1 MADTFGMVL
10 KEKAIQTM
18 ISKKLVFI
26 FIILIPIMAVQKSNL
41 QLSSQ
46 HLADNVI
53 ANTDSYQKLEKPA
66 VDSLV
71 GNKPSRKIENKAFGV
86 GEKLEFSVNWK
97 FVNAGGAVIE
107 IDTIVEI
114 RGRKCYRVVSTAKSN
129 NFISNFYRVNDRVES
144 YIDTKGIYSLWFEK
158 HLREGKFKADKWV
171 KFLQEQNL
179 AVTNK
184 DDTISVPEYVQDVL
198 SAMYYIRTQT
208 LEVGKS
214 ILVDNHTDNKN
225 YPLEVKVLRK
235 EKVKVEA
242 GKFDCFV
249 VEPLLQEGAG
259 IFLHKGKL
267 TVWLTDDQYRLPVLM
282 KSEVFIGS
290 ISAKLERY
298 SLGKIQEKNELSG
311 D

>member
-1 MADTFGMVL
+1 MRKL
-10 KEKAIQTM
+10 KRLAI
-18 ISKKLVFI
+18 LA
-26 FIILIPIMAVQKSNL
+26 IILISTLTVLKSSP
-41 QLSSQ
+41 QLFSQ

-53 ANTDSYQKLEKPA
+53 ANTDSYQNLEKPL

-71 GNKPSRKIENKAFGV
+71 GSKAYRKIENKAFGV
-86 GEKLEFSVNWK
+86 GERLEFSVSWK
-97 FVNAGGAVIE
+97 FINAGQAILE
-107 IDTIVEI
+107 IDTIIDI
-114 RGRKCYRVVSTAKSN
+114 RGHKCYRVVSTAKSN
-129 NFISNFYRVNDRVES
+129 SFVSTFYRVNDRVLS
-144 YIDTKGIYSLWFEK
+144 FIDVNGIYSIWFEK
-158 HLREGKFKADKWV
+158 HLREGNFKSDRWVSFHQDKNV
-171 KFLQEQNL
+171 AIN
-179 AVTNK
+179 NRN
-184 DDTISVPEYVQDVL
+184 DTIAIPEFAQDVL
-198 SAMYYIRTQT
+198 SAMYYIRAQP

-235 EKVKVEA
+235 EKIKVSA

-298 SLGKIQEKNELSG
+298 TLGRIEDKNEFSG